1 MVCPL
6 YKFLKTNGTSFY
18 AFPGAAEDISA
29 AYQNSNYKMYFSKY
43 VLLDFPIQN
52 TSSPGGTQSERIT
65 WDFTTT
71 FNSSSLTVAE
81 TFKDQVI
88 ESLRNYVANHEITI
102 RESRLNNT
110 EYYYDNTALETT
122 AEKIFWKWCRK
133 LGLIEFEPALP
144 QDEYIDTLEEFSRNS
159 VTDDTYF
166 REYLWRER
174 QTNQYVFI
182 QFGDYTATIDGQ
194 LVSIGDQALALTF
207 QSETGFQPGDTIIL
221 DGDITN
227 QDLLDALFGV
237 GVYTEWPGPI
247 QVTVLEITDGGCCGN
262 QLVVIDFPF
271 GGSSASPGGLSY
283 GNLVYHPLVKY
294 IGEVNGISNVQ
305 EANKAYTEVYAHI
318 PDHTGRTPDIL
329 FRTLADNNY
338 TPGMSFPIIPSQYQP
353 EILGSELFSSPIV
366 NTPQNYPGS
375 YYGQFDTEDFTY
387 ETSNGDSL
395 RRSGDFYGVSG
406 DINTPIVDGSNVDGV
421 VIDLDTTHYVKMTL
435 PDRQLSNFD
444 QFNGLEVNNQPPQDF
459 EFNAIL
465 WYYTVEDQ
473 NGTKKTNLYGISFL
487 DNPDNNPREAEI
499 GIRFPTYRKLV
510 ANGNQDGTSYAF
522 ALNLNFNI
530 INDNPVEAYNP
541 ESVNSLFSMTLF
553 NEAMKRLASVNDS
566 FLNIISEHSSLKDQI
581 LSVKQLIYS
590 QRDFATINS
599 KISNLEELLRSY
611 STMQSFS
618 SNTIEVELVSETSP
632 PFIRYNSID
641 RRYFKIE
648 NYNTSDMYN
657 ADGAVPVSVTVPRYK
672 DFSVNIINNDEV
684 SLILPNDGKLKLLMT
699 SDLEFRQ
706 SVDIIITGS
715 DLSTQNKKLDIF
727 ISTIN
732 PLGLGST
739 NDPTA
744 ISTTST
750 AFLDSGVGSAPESIA
765 TGALNTSLIETLVV
779 SDIDLPVFYNSITSQ
794 PNSAKTWKNFKFN
807 VDFTK
812 DITVTSNNLLEL
824 SFDTDANIVYNS
836 IKQGDVFTLNN
847 LFVGTSSVFDFSG
860 QYSVT
865 SVSATSST
873 ITLDVSVNSDF
884 MDYVTGQLPLTLHT
898 TGSSI
903 LSNLPY
909 LDINKGLMI
918 RITRV
923 NELEQIPISEKY
935 QIDVRDI
942 QY

>member
-1 MVCPL
+1 MVTPL

-43 VLLDFPIQN
+43 VLLDFPTQN
-52 TSSPGGTQSERIT
+52 LSSPNGTQSERIT
-65 WDFTTT
+65 WDFATS
-71 FNSSSLTVAE
+71 FNSASLTVAE

-144 QDEYIDTLEEFSRNS
+144 QDEYIDTLEEFSRNN

-174 QTNQYVFI
+174 QSSDQYIFI
-182 QFGDYTATIDGQ
+182 QFDDFTATVDGQ
-194 LVSIGDQALALTF
+194 LVSIGDQVLALTF
-207 QSETGFQPGDTIIL
+207 QNETGFQPGDTIIL

-237 GVYTEWPGPI
+237 GVVTEWPGPV
-247 QVTVLEITDGGCCGN
+247 QVTVLEVTDGGCCGN
-262 QLVVIDFPF
+262 ELVVIDLPF
-271 GGSSASPGGLSY
+271 SGSSASPGGLSFA
-283 GNLVYHPLVKY
+283 NLVYHQLVKY
-294 IGEVNGISNVQ
+294 IGEVNGVSNVQ

-338 TPGMSFPIIPSQYQP
+338 TPGMIFPIIPSQYQP
-353 EILGSELFSSPIV
+353 EIIGSELFSSPIV

-395 RRSGDFYGVSG
+395 RRSGDFYGVTG
-406 DINTPIVDGSNVDGV
+406 DINTPIVDGSNIDGV
-421 VIDLDTTHYVKMTL
+421 VIDLNTDHYVKMNL
-435 PDRQLSNFD
+435 PDRMLSNFD
-444 QFNGLEVNNQPPQDF
+444 EFNGLEVNNQPPQDF

-473 NGTKKTNLYGISFL
+473 NGNKKTNLYGISFL
-487 DNPDNNPREAEI
+487 DNPDNNPKDAEV
-499 GIRFPTYRKLV
+499 GIRFPVYKKLV

-530 INDNPVEAYNP
+530 INDNPIEAYNP
-541 ESVNSLFSMTLF
+541 ESVNSVFSMTLF

-590 QRDFATINS
+590 QKDLATINS
-599 KISNLEELLRSY
+599 KIANLEELLRSY
-611 STMQSFS
+611 STLQTIS
-618 SNTIEVELVSETSP
+618 SETIEVELIAQTSP
-632 PFIRYNSID
+632 PFLRYNSID
-641 RRYFKIE
+641 RKYFSID
-648 NYNTSDMYN
+648 NFNTSDMYN
-657 ADGAVPVSVTVPRYK
+657 ADGAIPVSINVPRYK
-672 DFSVNIINNDEV
+672 DFMVNIINNDEV
-684 SLILPNDGKLKLLMT
+684 FLSLPNDGKLKLLFT
-699 SDLEFRQ
+699 SDLEYRQ
-706 SVDIIITGS
+706 SVDIFITGS
-715 DLSTQNKKLDIF
+715 DLSSQNKKLDIF

-732 PLGLGST
+732 PLGLGTTTT
-739 NDPTA
+739 NTDLVNPFTNTVIDVGQGAGTDTA
-744 ISTTST
+744 QS
-750 AFLDSGVGSAPESIA
+750 
-765 TGALNTSLIETLVV
+765 TSLVETILI
-779 SDIDLPVFYNSITSQ
+779 SDIDLPVFYNTATSQ
-794 PNSAKTWKNFKFN
+794 PNSAKTWKTFKFDI
-807 VDFTK
+807 DFTK
-812 DITVTSNNLLEL
+812 DITVTSNSLLEL
-824 SFDTDANIVYNS
+824 SISSDPNIIYNS

-865 SVSATSST
+865 SVGVTSSI
-873 ITLDVSVNSDF
+873 ITLDVSTNQDF
-884 MDYVTGQLPLTLHT
+884 MDYVSGQLPLTLHST
-898 TGSSI
+898 SSSV
-903 LSNLPY
+903 LSNQPY
-909 LDINKGLMI
+909 LDINKGLMV

-923 NELEQIPISEKY
+923 SEEDQIAISEKY
-935 QIDVRDI
+935 HIDVRDI
-942 QY
+942 EY

>member
-1 MVCPL
+1 MVTPL

-43 VLLDFPIQN
+43 VLLDFPTQN
-52 TSSPGGTQSERIT
+52 LSSPNGTQSERIT
-65 WDFTTT
+65 WDFATS
-71 FNSSSLTVAE
+71 FNSASLTVAE

-144 QDEYIDTLEEFSRNS
+144 QDEYIDTLEEFSRNN

-174 QTNQYVFI
+174 QSSDQYIFI
-182 QFGDYTATIDGQ
+182 QFDDFTATVDGQ
-194 LVSIGDQALALTF
+194 LVSIGDQVLALTF
-207 QSETGFQPGDTIIL
+207 QNETGFQPGDTIIL

-237 GVYTEWPGPI
+237 GVVTEWPGPV
-247 QVTVLEITDGGCCGN
+247 QVTVLEVTDGGCCGN
-262 QLVVIDFPF
+262 ELVVIDLPF
-271 GGSSASPGGLSY
+271 SGSSASPGGLSFA
-283 GNLVYHPLVKY
+283 NLVYHQLVKY
-294 IGEVNGISNVQ
+294 IGEVNGVSNVQ

-338 TPGMSFPIIPSQYQP
+338 TPGMIFPIIPSQYQP
-353 EILGSELFSSPIV
+353 EIIGSELFSSPIV

-395 RRSGDFYGVSG
+395 RRSGDFYGVTG
-406 DINTPIVDGSNVDGV
+406 DINTPIVDGSNIDGV
-421 VIDLDTTHYVKMTL
+421 VIDLNTDHYVKMNL
-435 PDRQLSNFD
+435 PDRMLSNFD
-444 QFNGLEVNNQPPQDF
+444 EFNGLEVNNQPPQDF

-473 NGTKKTNLYGISFL
+473 NGNKKTNLYGISFL
-487 DNPDNNPREAEI
+487 DNPDNNPKDAEV
-499 GIRFPTYRKLV
+499 GIRFPVYKKLV

-530 INDNPVEAYNP
+530 INDNPIEAYNP
-541 ESVNSLFSMTLF
+541 ESVNSVFSMTLF

-590 QRDFATINS
+590 QKDLATINS
-599 KISNLEELLRSY
+599 KIANLEELLRSY
-611 STMQSFS
+611 STLQTIS
-618 SNTIEVELVSETSP
+618 SETIEVELIAQTSP
-632 PFIRYNSID
+632 PFLRYNSID
-641 RRYFKIE
+641 RKYFSIE
-648 NYNTSDMYN
+648 SFNTSDMYN
-657 ADGAVPVSVTVPRYK
+657 ADGAIPVSINVPRYK
-672 DFSVNIINNDEV
+672 DFMVNIINNDEV
-684 SLILPNDGKLKLLMT
+684 FLSLPNDGKLKLLFT
-699 SDLEFRQ
+699 SDLEYRQ
-706 SVDIIITGS
+706 SVDIFITGS
-715 DLSTQNKKLDIF
+715 DLSSQNKKLDIF

-732 PLGLGST
+732 PLGLGTTTT
-739 NDPTA
+739 NTDLVNPFTNTVIDVGQGAGTDTA
-744 ISTTST
+744 QS
-750 AFLDSGVGSAPESIA
+750 
-765 TGALNTSLIETLVV
+765 TSLVETILI
-779 SDIDLPVFYNSITSQ
+779 SDIDLPVFYNTATSQ
-794 PNSAKTWKNFKFN
+794 PNSAKTWKTFKFDI
-807 VDFTK
+807 DFTK
-812 DITVTSNNLLEL
+812 DITVTSNSLLEL
-824 SFDTDANIVYNS
+824 SISSDPNIIYNS

-865 SVSATSST
+865 SVGVTSSI
-873 ITLDVSVNSDF
+873 ITLDVSTNQDF
-884 MDYVTGQLPLTLHT
+884 MDYVSGQLPLTLHST
-898 TGSSI
+898 SSSV
-903 LSNLPY
+903 LSNQPY
-909 LDINKGLMI
+909 LDINKGLMV

-923 NELEQIPISEKY
+923 SEEDQIAISEKY
-935 QIDVRDI
+935 HIDVRDI
-942 QY
+942 EY

>member
-1 MVCPL
+1 MVTPL

-43 VLLDFPIQN
+43 VLLDFPTQN
-52 TSSPGGTQSERIT
+52 LSSPNGTQSERIT
-65 WDFTTT
+65 WDFATS
-71 FNSSSLTVAE
+71 FNSASLTVAE

-144 QDEYIDTLEEFSRNS
+144 QDEYIDTLEEFSRNN

-174 QTNQYVFI
+174 QSSDQYIFI
-182 QFGDYTATIDGQ
+182 QFGDFTATVDGQ
-194 LVSIGDQALALTF
+194 LVSIGDQVLALTF
-207 QSETGFQPGDTIIL
+207 QNETGFQPGDTIIL

-237 GVYTEWPGPI
+237 GVVTEWPGPV
-247 QVTVLEITDGGCCGN
+247 QVTVLEVTDGGCCGN
-262 QLVVIDFPF
+262 ELVVIDLPF
-271 GGSSASPGGLSY
+271 SGSSASPGGLSFA
-283 GNLVYHPLVKY
+283 NLVYHQLVKY
-294 IGEVNGISNVQ
+294 IGEVNGVSNVQ

-338 TPGMSFPIIPSQYQP
+338 TPGMIFPIIPSQYQP
-353 EILGSELFSSPIV
+353 EIIGSELFSSPIV

-395 RRSGDFYGVSG
+395 RRSGDFYGVTG
-406 DINTPIVDGSNVDGV
+406 DINTPIVDGSNIDGV
-421 VIDLDTTHYVKMTL
+421 VIDLNTDHYVKMNL
-435 PDRQLSNFD
+435 PDRMLSNFD
-444 QFNGLEVNNQPPQDF
+444 EFNGLEVNNQPPQDF

-473 NGTKKTNLYGISFL
+473 NGNKKTNLYGISFL
-487 DNPDNNPREAEI
+487 DNPDNNPKDAEV
-499 GIRFPTYRKLV
+499 GIRFPVYKKLV

-530 INDNPVEAYNP
+530 INDNPIEAYNP
-541 ESVNSLFSMTLF
+541 ESVNSVFSMTLF

-590 QRDFATINS
+590 QKDLATINS
-599 KISNLEELLRSY
+599 KIANLEELLRSY
-611 STMQSFS
+611 STLQTIS
-618 SNTIEVELVSETSP
+618 SETIEVELIAQTSP
-632 PFIRYNSID
+632 PFLRYNSID
-641 RRYFKIE
+641 RKYFSIE
-648 NYNTSDMYN
+648 SFNTSDMYN
-657 ADGAVPVSVTVPRYK
+657 ADGAIPVSINVPRYK
-672 DFSVNIINNDEV
+672 DFMVNIINNDEV
-684 SLILPNDGKLKLLMT
+684 FLSLPNDGKLKLLFT
-699 SDLEFRQ
+699 SDLEYRQ
-706 SVDIIITGS
+706 SVDIFITGS
-715 DLSTQNKKLDIF
+715 DLSSQNKKLDIF

-732 PLGLGST
+732 PLGLGTTTT
-739 NDPTA
+739 NTDLVNPFTNTVIDVGQGAGTDTA
-744 ISTTST
+744 QS
-750 AFLDSGVGSAPESIA
+750 
-765 TGALNTSLIETLVV
+765 TSLVETILI
-779 SDIDLPVFYNSITSQ
+779 SDIDLPVFYNTATSQ
-794 PNSAKTWKNFKFN
+794 PNSAKTWKNFKFDI
-807 VDFTK
+807 DFTK
-812 DITVTSNNLLEL
+812 DITVTSNSLLEL
-824 SFDTDANIVYNS
+824 SISSDPNIIYNS

-865 SVSATSST
+865 SVGVTSSI
-873 ITLDVSVNSDF
+873 ITLDVSTNQDF
-884 MDYVTGQLPLTLHT
+884 MDYVSGQLPLTLHST
-898 TGSSI
+898 SSSV
-903 LSNLPY
+903 LSNQPY
-909 LDINKGLMI
+909 LDINKGLMV

-923 NELEQIPISEKY
+923 SEEDQIAISEKY
-935 QIDVRDI
+935 HIDVRDI
-942 QY
+942 EY

>member
-52 TSSPGGTQSERIT
+52 LSSPGGSQSERIT

-71 FNSSSLTVAE
+71 FNTASLTVAE

-144 QDEYIDTLEEFSRNS
+144 QDEYVDTLEEFARNS

-166 REYLWRER
+166 REYLWKER
-174 QTNQYVFI
+174 QSTNYVFD
-182 QFGDYTATIDGQ
+182 QFDNYTATVNGQ
-194 LVSIGDQALALTF
+194 LVSIGDQSLALTF
-207 QSETGFQPGDTIIL
+207 QNETNFQAGDTIIL

-237 GVYTEWPGPI
+237 GVVTEWPGPV
-247 QVTVLEITDGGCCGN
+247 QVTVLEVTDGGCCGN
-262 QLVVIDFPF
+262 QLVVIDLPF
-271 GGSSASPGGLSY
+271 TGSSASPGGLSF
-283 GNLVYHPLVKY
+283 GNLVYHQLVKY
-294 IGEVNGISNVQ
+294 IGEVNGVSNVQ

-318 PDHTGRTPDIL
+318 PDHTGKTPDVL

-338 TPGMSFPIIPSQYQP
+338 TPGMIFPIIPSQYQP
-353 EILGSELFSSPIV
+353 EIVGSELFSSPIV

-395 RRSGDFYGVSG
+395 RRSGDFYGVTG
-406 DINTPIVDGSNVDGV
+406 DINTPIVDGSNIDGV
-421 VIDLDTTHYVKMTL
+421 VIDLNTDHYVKMNL
-435 PDRQLSNFD
+435 PDRMLSNFD
-444 QFNGLEVNNQPPQDF
+444 EFNGLEVNNEPPQDF

-487 DNPDNNPREAEI
+487 DNPDNNPKDAEV
-499 GIRFPTYRKLV
+499 GIRFPVYKKLV

-530 INDNPVEAYNP
+530 INDNPIEAYNP
-541 ESVNSLFSMTLF
+541 ESVNSVFSMTLF

-590 QRDFATINS
+590 QKDLATINS
-599 KISNLEELLRSY
+599 KIANLEELLRSY
-611 STMQSFS
+611 STLQTIS
-618 SNTIEVELVSETSP
+618 SETIEVELIAQTSP
-632 PFIRYNSID
+632 PFLRYNSID
-641 RRYFKIE
+641 RKYFSIE

-657 ADGAVPVSVTVPRYK
+657 ADGAIPVSINVPRYK
-672 DFSVNIINNDEV
+672 DFMVNIINNDEV
-684 SLILPNDGKLKLLMT
+684 FLNLPNDGKLKLLLT
-699 SDLEFRQ
+699 SDLEYRQ
-706 SVDIIITGS
+706 SVDILITGS
-715 DLSTQNKKLDIF
+715 DLSSQNKKLDIF

-732 PLGLGST
+732 PLGLGTTTT
-739 NDPTA
+739 NTNVVNPFTNTVLDVGQGAGADTA
-744 ISTTST
+744 Q
-750 AFLDSGVGSAPESIA
+750 A
-765 TGALNTSLIETLVV
+765 TSLIETILI
-779 SDIDLPVFYNSITSQ
+779 SDIDLPVFYNASTSQ
-794 PNSAKTWKNFKFN
+794 PNSAKTWKTFKFDI
-807 VDFTK
+807 DFTK
-812 DITVTSNNLLEL
+812 DITVTSNSLLEL
-824 SFDTDANIVYNS
+824 SIGSDPNITYNS

-865 SVSATSST
+865 SVGVTSSI
-873 ITLDVSVNSDF
+873 ITLDVSVNQDF
-884 MDYVTGQLPLTLHT
+884 MDYVSGQLPLTLHST
-898 TGSSI
+898 SSSV

-909 LDINKGLMI
+909 LDINKGLMV

-923 NELEQIPISEKY
+923 SEEDQIAISEKY
-935 QIDVRDI
+935 HIDVRDI
-942 QY
+942 EY

>member
-1 MVCPL
+1 MVTPL

-43 VLLDFPIQN
+43 VLLDFPTQN
-52 TSSPGGTQSERIT
+52 LSSPNGTQSERIT
-65 WDFTTT
+65 WDFATS
-71 FNSSSLTVAE
+71 FNSASLTVAE

-144 QDEYIDTLEEFSRNS
+144 QDEYIDTLEEFSRNN

-174 QTNQYVFI
+174 QSSDQYIFI
-182 QFGDYTATIDGQ
+182 QFDDFTATVDGQ
-194 LVSIGDQALALTF
+194 LVSIGDQVLALTF
-207 QSETGFQPGDTIIL
+207 QNETGFQPGDTIIL

-237 GVYTEWPGPI
+237 GVITEWPGPV
-247 QVTVLEITDGGCCGN
+247 QVTVLEVTDGGCCGN
-262 QLVVIDFPF
+262 ELVVIDLPF
-271 GGSSASPGGLSY
+271 SGSSASPGGLSFA
-283 GNLVYHPLVKY
+283 NLVYHQLVKY
-294 IGEVNGISNVQ
+294 IGEVNGVSNVQ

-338 TPGMSFPIIPSQYQP
+338 TPGMIFPIIPSQYQP
-353 EILGSELFSSPIV
+353 EIIGSELFSSPIV

-395 RRSGDFYGVSG
+395 RRSGDFYGVTG
-406 DINTPIVDGSNVDGV
+406 DINTPIVDGSNIDGV
-421 VIDLDTTHYVKMTL
+421 VIDLNTDHYVKMNL
-435 PDRQLSNFD
+435 PDRMLSNFD
-444 QFNGLEVNNQPPQDF
+444 EFNGLEVNNQPPQDF

-473 NGTKKTNLYGISFL
+473 NGNKKTNLYGISFL
-487 DNPDNNPREAEI
+487 DNPDNNPKDAEV
-499 GIRFPTYRKLV
+499 GIRFPVYKKLV

-530 INDNPVEAYNP
+530 INDNPIEAYNP
-541 ESVNSLFSMTLF
+541 ESVNSVFSMTLF

-590 QRDFATINS
+590 QKDLATINS
-599 KISNLEELLRSY
+599 KIANLEELLRSY
-611 STMQSFS
+611 STLQTIS
-618 SNTIEVELVSETSP
+618 SETIEVELIAQTSP
-632 PFIRYNSID
+632 PFLRYNSID
-641 RRYFKIE
+641 RKYFSID
-648 NYNTSDMYN
+648 NFNTSDMYN
-657 ADGAVPVSVTVPRYK
+657 ADGAIPVSINVPRYK
-672 DFSVNIINNDEV
+672 DFMVNIVNNDEV
-684 SLILPNDGKLKLLMT
+684 FLSLPNDGKLKLLFT
-699 SDLEFRQ
+699 SDLEYRQ
-706 SVDIIITGS
+706 SVDIFITGS
-715 DLSTQNKKLDIF
+715 DLSSQNKKLDIF

-732 PLGLGST
+732 PLGLGTTTT
-739 NDPTA
+739 NTDLVNPFTNTVIDVGQGAGTDTA
-744 ISTTST
+744 QS
-750 AFLDSGVGSAPESIA
+750 
-765 TGALNTSLIETLVV
+765 TSLVETILI
-779 SDIDLPVFYNSITSQ
+779 SDIDLPVFYNTATSQ
-794 PNSAKTWKNFKFN
+794 PNSAKTWKTFKFDI
-807 VDFTK
+807 DFTK
-812 DITVTSNNLLEL
+812 DITVTSNSLLEL
-824 SFDTDANIVYNS
+824 SISSDPNIIYNS

-865 SVSATSST
+865 SVGVTSSI
-873 ITLDVSVNSDF
+873 ITLDVSTNQDF
-884 MDYVTGQLPLTLHT
+884 MDYVSGQLPLTLHST
-898 TGSSI
+898 SSSV
-903 LSNLPY
+903 LSNQPY
-909 LDINKGLMI
+909 LDINKGLMV

-923 NELEQIPISEKY
+923 SEEDQIAISEKY
-935 QIDVRDI
+935 HIDVRDI
-942 QY
+942 EY

>member
-1 MVCPL
+1 MVTPL

-43 VLLDFPIQN
+43 VLLDFPTQN
-52 TSSPGGTQSERIT
+52 LSSPNGTQSERIT
-65 WDFTTT
+65 WDFATS
-71 FNSSSLTVAE
+71 FNSASLTVAE

-144 QDEYIDTLEEFSRNS
+144 QDEYIDTLEEFSRNN

-174 QTNQYVFI
+174 QSSDQYIFI
-182 QFGDYTATIDGQ
+182 QFDDFTATVDGQ
-194 LVSIGDQALALTF
+194 LVSIGDQVLALTF
-207 QSETGFQPGDTIIL
+207 QNETGFQPGDTIIL

-237 GVYTEWPGPI
+237 GVVTEWPGPV
-247 QVTVLEITDGGCCGN
+247 QVTVLEVTDGGCCGN
-262 QLVVIDFPF
+262 ELVVIDLPF
-271 GGSSASPGGLSY
+271 SGSSASPGGLSFA
-283 GNLVYHPLVKY
+283 NLVYHQLVKY
-294 IGEVNGISNVQ
+294 IGEVNGVSNVQ

-338 TPGMSFPIIPSQYQP
+338 TPGMIFPIIPSQYQP
-353 EILGSELFSSPIV
+353 EIIGSELFSSPIV

-395 RRSGDFYGVSG
+395 RRSGDFYGVTG
-406 DINTPIVDGSNVDGV
+406 DINTPIVDGSNIDGV
-421 VIDLDTTHYVKMTL
+421 VIDLNTDHYVKMNL
-435 PDRQLSNFD
+435 PDRMLSNFD
-444 QFNGLEVNNQPPQDF
+444 EFNGLEVNNQPPQDF

-473 NGTKKTNLYGISFL
+473 NGNKKTNLYGISFL
-487 DNPDNNPREAEI
+487 DNPDNNPKDAEV
-499 GIRFPTYRKLV
+499 GIRFPVYKKLV

-530 INDNPVEAYNP
+530 INDNPIEAYNP
-541 ESVNSLFSMTLF
+541 ESVNSVFSMTLF

-590 QRDFATINS
+590 QKDLATINS
-599 KISNLEELLRSY
+599 KIANLEELLRSY
-611 STMQSFS
+611 STLQTIS
-618 SNTIEVELVSETSP
+618 SETIEVELIAQTSP
-632 PFIRYNSID
+632 PFLRYNSID
-641 RRYFKIE
+641 RKYFSID
-648 NYNTSDMYN
+648 NFNTSDMYN
-657 ADGAVPVSVTVPRYK
+657 ADGAIPVSINVPRYK
-672 DFSVNIINNDEV
+672 DFMVNIVNNDEV
-684 SLILPNDGKLKLLMT
+684 FLSLPNDGKLKLLFT
-699 SDLEFRQ
+699 SDLEYRQ
-706 SVDIIITGS
+706 SVDIFITGS
-715 DLSTQNKKLDIF
+715 DLSSQNKKLDIF

-732 PLGLGST
+732 PLGLGTTTT
-739 NDPTA
+739 NTDLVNPFTNTVIDVGQGAGTDTA
-744 ISTTST
+744 QS
-750 AFLDSGVGSAPESIA
+750 
-765 TGALNTSLIETLVV
+765 TSLVETILI
-779 SDIDLPVFYNSITSQ
+779 SDIDLPVFYNTATSQ
-794 PNSAKTWKNFKFN
+794 PNSAKTWKTFKFDI
-807 VDFTK
+807 DFTK
-812 DITVTSNNLLEL
+812 DITVTSNSLLEL
-824 SFDTDANIVYNS
+824 SISSDPNIIYNS

-865 SVSATSST
+865 SVGVTSSI
-873 ITLDVSVNSDF
+873 ITLDVSTNQDF
-884 MDYVTGQLPLTLHT
+884 MDYVSGQLPLTLHST
-898 TGSSI
+898 SSSV
-903 LSNLPY
+903 LSNQPY
-909 LDINKGLMI
+909 LDINKGLMV

-923 NELEQIPISEKY
+923 SEEDQIAISEKY
-935 QIDVRDI
+935 HIDVRDI
-942 QY
+942 EY